1 LILPEYIFVLRNYL
15 KKPIFRA
22 NSYDLKKLERSLSL
36 TSVIAISIGGM
47 LGSGIFVLP
56 GLAAAKTGSSVW
68 LAYLLAAVCILPAAL
83 SKSELATA
91 MPSSGGTYVYIERAF
106 GPIFGTIAGIGLWLS
121 LLLKSA
127 FALVGFGAYLSILVN
142 IEVGLTKYIA
152 LIFLLVILFLNI
164 LGVKKV
170 GRVQLVIV
178 SMSIITLSLILI
190 FGLPKVSP
198 ALLDPFLSKGNMGL
212 ISTIAFVYISYAGV
226 TKVAAIAGEIKNPSK
241 NLPRAMI
248 LSLFIMMTIYVFV
261 AFVLVGNIPIGEL
274 KTDIK
279 PIYTIAN
286 LLGGSFIGYI
296 AAGIGIVTLISMANS
311 GVLAASR
318 FPFAM
323 AIDKLLPD
331 FMGKI
336 HSKYLTPVVT
346 IIMTCVAM
354 GLVIIFL
361 DVEKIAKLASAF
373 MVMMFILVNAS
384 VIVLRETSAQWYNPP
399 FRSPLYPFVQLFGI
413 ISGVVLLVFLGLG
426 PFMAVVGIFT
436 IGIVIYFFFGK
447 NATRTGIL
455 RKYGHRPAMYLFYKK
470 KDKDKIRYRNNQ
482 QNKVQNLDGKLVSDA
497 GVVVP
502 LLGNEKSPEML
513 LEIAAAIN
521 KRDKIQAVNVT
532 EVPNQTFLDAFS
544 EIDPHITSL
553 ERRIER
559 LAESKDIIIDFEVVV
574 THEMSDTIHELSDQ
588 THCDWLVMGW
598 NGRAHSGILVSNP
611 IGWLVT
617 HINSD
622 FALFKDEGVRY
633 ISKVLLALR
642 PGRKDKNFIA
652 VADRICQFYNASLT
666 LLHVVPETTNK
677 TTIADIEQNSK
688 NLLLKVDT
696 KTDVHILKDDDS
708 VTAISK
714 ESASYDLLILG
725 TPQKDNWLSVLFGT
739 GKDKYAEKSACSVL
753 RLTMKD
759 V

>member
-1 LILPEYIFVLRNYL
+1 
-15 KKPIFRA
+15 
-22 NSYDLKKLERSLSL
+22 
-36 TSVIAISIGGM
+36 M
-47 LGSGIFVLP
+47 
-56 GLAAAKTGSSVW
+56 
-68 LAYLLAAVCILPAAL
+68 AL
-83 SKSELATA
+83 
-91 MPSSGGTYVYIERAF
+91 
-106 GPIFGTIAGIGLWLS
+106 
-121 LLLKSA
+121 
-127 FALVGFGAYLSILVN
+127 
-142 IEVGLTKYIA
+142 
-152 LIFLLVILFLNI
+152 
-164 LGVKKV
+164 
-170 GRVQLVIV
+170 
-178 SMSIITLSLILI
+178 
-190 FGLPKVSP
+190 
-198 ALLDPFLSKGNMGL
+198 
-212 ISTIAFVYISYAGV
+212 
-226 TKVAAIAGEIKNPSK
+226 
-241 NLPRAMI
+241 
-248 LSLFIMMTIYVFV
+248 
-261 AFVLVGNIPIGEL
+261 
-274 KTDIK
+274 
-279 PIYTIAN
+279 
-286 LLGGSFIGYI
+286 
-296 AAGIGIVTLISMANS
+296 
-311 GVLAASR
+311 
-318 FPFAM
+318 
-323 AIDKLLPD
+323 DKLLPD

-346 IIMTCVAM
+346 IIMTCGAM

-361 DVEKIAKLASAF
+361 DVEKIAKFASAF
-373 MVMMFILVNAS
+373 MVMMFILVNAC

-413 ISGVVLLVFLGLG
+413 VSGVILLVFLGLG
-426 PFMAVVGIFT
+426 PFMAIVGIFAM
-436 IGIVIYFFFGK
+436 GIVIFFYFGK

-470 KDKDKIRYRNNQ
+470 KDKNKIRYRNNQ
-482 QNKVQNLDGKLVSDA
+482 RNEDQNLDGNLVSDA

-559 LAESKDIIIDFEVVV
+559 LAESKDIIIDFEAVI

-588 THCDWLVMGW
+588 AHCDWLVMGW
-598 NGRAHSGILVSNP
+598 NGRAHNGILVSNP

-642 PGRKDKNFIA
+642 PGRKDKSFIA

-666 LLHVVPETTNK
+666 LLHVVPVTTEN
-677 TTIADIEQNSK
+677 TTITDMEQNSK
-688 NLLLKVDT
+688 NLLLKVNT
-696 KTDVHILKDDDS
+696 KSDVHILKDDDS
-708 VTAISK
+708 ITAISK